1 MSFAVNGYGKVED
14 TNAYLPALT
23 VRAKALTAKADKLL
37 DLLGEVINHTL
48 FTDTKR
54 LKELI
59 LQEKSEWDMTAF
71 SRGHSLVMTRLT
83 SYFSRGGEFAEQSG
97 LSYYY
102 FLADLARKFD
112 GEKENW
118 WQNWKKFPERFSQE
132 VVFSLKP

>member
-59 LQEKSEWDMTAF
+59 LQENRNGT
-71 SRGHSLVMTRLT
+71 
-83 SYFSRGGEFAEQSG
+83 
-97 LSYYY
+97 
-102 FLADLARKFD
+102 
-112 GEKENW
+112 
-118 WQNWKKFPERFSQE
+118 
-132 VVFSLKP
+132 